1 MKRLNAVLILG
12 LLISSFC
19 FAQIQTG
26 NASYNPSKTGLTISH
41 PSLSFNTHVLVTNL
55 ENMRSVQALVNG
67 RIPISGARIA
77 DISKDAADVLQMNTT
92 GTTRIQIEE
101 IRSRTAD
108 SLPVPAPAPV
118 VTQQPP
124 APAPTPPP
132 PAPRAALPAQ
142 PQPPAPQE
150 QAPLPPPLVETI
162 VSQPY
167 PVYLSCSLD
176 TCTTFLWI
184 PVILLLLILLVLI
197 AILIL
202 LARYLPRRYPLWLR
216 VQTGKQ
222 NFPPWT
228 NHHKRRLGH
237 MKKIPKK

>member
-12 LLISSFC
+12 LAVSSFC

-26 NASYNPSKTGLTISH
+26 NASYNTSKTGHTISH
-41 PSLSFNTHVLVTNL
+41 SSLSFNTHVLVTNL
-55 ENMRSVQALVNG
+55 ENMRSVQAVVTG
-67 RIPISGARIA
+67 RIPISGERIA
-77 DISKDAADVLQMNTT
+77 DISKDAADALQMNTS

-101 IRSRTAD
+101 IRSHAAD
-108 SLPVPAPAPV
+108 SLPVPPPAP
-118 VTQQPP
+118 TLAQQP
-124 APAPTPPP
+124 PAPTPPP
-132 PAPRAALPAQ
+132 APRATPPAQ

-150 QAPLPPPLVETI
+150 QAAPSPPPVQTI

-176 TCTTFLWI
+176 TCTTFFWI
-184 PVILLLLILLVLI
+184 PAILLLLILLVLT

-202 LARYLPRRYPLWLR
+202 LARRLPRFYPLWLR

-222 NFPPWT
+222 NFPPYR
-228 NHHKRRLGH
+228 HKRRLGR
-237 MKKIPKK
+237 MKKIQKK